1 MRLACPAFTIR
12 GSSSKK
18 VGVCFLGSLC
28 SFVLSVRWA
37 FIGLMHAFPYSNV
50 CSKYSSLSHPGQAS
64 PCRCRS
70 SSHLPTQGAAVH
82 PRHPCNRAF
91 PLRLLLAILYATG
104 NASPLSGRRCRG
116 GRYPVVFFRRLMY
129 FPFPYLT

>member
-1 MRLACPAFTIR
+1 MRLACPAFTTS

-28 SFVLSVRWA
+28 SFVLSVLRA
-37 FIGLMHAFPYSNV
+37 FIGLMHAFPYSNI
-50 CSKYSSLSHPGQAS
+50 CSKYSSLSHLGQAS

-82 PRHPCNRAF
+82 PPPPSNPAF
-91 PLRLLLAILYATG
+91 PPPPPSFLHFL
-104 NASPLSGRRCRG
+104 ASP
-116 GRYPVVFFRRLMY
+116 
-129 FPFPYLT
+129 